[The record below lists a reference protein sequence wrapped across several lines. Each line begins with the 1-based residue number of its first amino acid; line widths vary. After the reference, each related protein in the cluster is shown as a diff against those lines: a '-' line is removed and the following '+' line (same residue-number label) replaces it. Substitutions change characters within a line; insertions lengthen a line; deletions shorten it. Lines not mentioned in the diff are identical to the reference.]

1 MVQLRL
7 LRLVAMTAVALRS
20 RQHLIAWALLL
31 LAFGVRLAFVHATAD
46 RIWPYSCYFKGDAL
60 TFIQQ
65 ASSGE
70 LLESGAPFRPPG
82 VVLILAMI
90 WDKTVEGFLWL
101 RHFWMLLGA
110 LPSPLL
116 YLLCRSSLGERVALI
131 ASSLLALASGP
142 ILLGSA
148 VGSEAPYLVLSVLSV
163 GWLVRLSGPAHWL
176 QFAAFGA
183 LQAAACLLRAEHALF
198 LPFALLWALWLQ
210 NRGNAGSGVWLR
222 AGAALLAFG
231 LALLPWHLYAWS
243 AIDKLNSQQQQRV
256 HYSIEWSTKAR
267 QRLQSLP
274 AFAHFGTV
282 RMLEDT
288 VQVRGRSKVEIG
300 DFAIL
305 EEAYDYIPEPLSP
318 YPFLTLYGPLN
329 FYLANHPDGMGGFS
343 RGPLFAKPPLRG
355 GADAYPA
362 GLDQALPTELSL
374 SYPPHLRILNEGYSL
389 GIATIFDSPGS
400 WLGVVFE
407 KLTRFWAGAASGLGG
422 YALPIGMSGI
432 RYRVDVVTAVGWWA
446 WTWRLLVFGV
456 CVVGVVRHWRRSEVQ
471 PWLLWIA
478 LRVILV
484 VLFFGYARQGI
495 LIAPS
500 VAILIALTLDG
511 FWSKTLARLSIVV
524 LCMIPALEVY
534 RYIDKPT
541 LTQDGSEIQGRDPS
555 ANGYQDRRIEV
566 R

>member
-1 MVQLRL
+1 
-7 LRLVAMTAVALRS
+7 MTAVALRS

-31 LAFGVRLAFVHATAD
+31 LAFGVRLAFLHATVD

-82 VVLILAMI
+82 VALILAMV
-90 WDKTVEGFLWL
+90 WDQTAEGFLWL
-101 RHFWMLLGA
+101 RHFWMFLGA
-110 LPSPLL
+110 LPAPLL
-116 YLLCRSSLGERVALI
+116 YLLCRSRLDERVALL
-131 ASSLLALASGP
+131 ASSLLAVASGP
-142 ILLGSA
+142 MVLGSA
-148 VGSEAPYLVLSVLSV
+148 LGSETPYLVLSVISL
-163 GWLVRLSGPAHWL
+163 GWLVRLGGPAHWL

-183 LQAAACLLRAEHALF
+183 LQAAGCLLRAEHVLF
-198 LPFALLWALWLQ
+198 LPLALVWVLRSQ
-210 NRGNAGSGVWLR
+210 KRHHSGSGVWLC
-222 AGAALLAFG
+222 AAAALLAFG
-231 LALLPWHLYAWS
+231 LALLPWHRYAWG
-243 AIDKLNSQQQQRV
+243 AIDKLNSQEQQRV
-256 HYSIEWSTKAR
+256 LYSIPWSDTAK

-274 AFAHFGTV
+274 AFAQFGTL

-288 VQVRGRSKVEIG
+288 VQVRGRRKVEVD

-329 FYLANHPDGMGGFS
+329 FYLANHPDCMGGFS
-343 RGPLFAKPPLRG
+343 RAPLFAKPPLRG
-355 GADAYPA
+355 GLAAYPA
-362 GLDQALPTELSL
+362 GLDQALPKQLAL
-374 SYPPHLRILNEGYSL
+374 SYPPHLRIVNEGYEL
-389 GIATIFDSPGS
+389 GIENILGSPGS
-400 WLGVVFE
+400 WLGIVFE
-407 KLTRFWAGAASGLGG
+407 KLSRFWAGAASGLGG

-446 WTWRLLVFGV
+446 WTWRVLVLGVCAFGV
-456 CVVGVVRHWRRSEVQ
+456 LTYWRRSEVQ

-478 LRVILV
+478 LRVVLV
-484 VLFFGYARQGI
+484 VLFFGYARHGI

-500 VAILIALTLDG
+500 VAILVALTLDR
-511 FWSKTLARLSIVV
+511 FWSRTLAGFIIGV
-524 LCMIPALEVY
+524 LCLIPLLEVY
-534 RYIDKPT
+534 RYIDKPS

-555 ANGYQDRRIEV
+555 AHEYQDRRIQV